1 MKYSLHNFII
11 LILSLKY
18 INLQTISIPFKRI
31 ISPDL
36 TEENF
41 YSNYEN
47 NNIYT
52 TLKLGTPPQEI
63 KAQIK
68 MLQFSLCVRNNSVY
82 KNNSSSTYKKNGKE
96 FSSYNIDY
104 YRAISSNES
113 FIIGNENKIL
123 SDAKFMLTTNSKY
136 DSDGI
141 LGLQIH
147 ENNYLTYGHGLVSQL
162 KLNNL
167 INKEIFFFNFDTP
180 NDEGELIIGDYP
192 HLIDKFS
199 DKYKKNQL
207 ETTGIHIPSL
217 DILYN
222 LLFRSV
228 FWDGKEIET
237 MIIGSFNVEHGY
249 IIGSKYFEDAVYSF
263 FRDHIVKRKCKREEV
278 NTLYIG
284 YICDDYDGLKIESF
298 PNLIFYNSDTN
309 FNLTVTYKD
318 LFVKK
323 GNKIFF
329 MIVFDK
335 RGYNV
340 FWTLGSILLKS
351 NMIVFDMDK
360 RVIGFYDENSAKY
373 KREKLNTTL
382 YIVGISIAGVI
393 IAGLI
398 AFIIYK
404 FVCKK
409 KPKKAFELNEDYDYS
424 TAINN

>member
-82 KNNSSSTYKKNGKE
+82 KNDSSSTYKKNGKE

-123 SDAKFMLTTNSKY
+123 SNAKFMFTTNSKY

-263 FRDHIVKRKCKREEV
+263 FRDHIV
-278 NTLYIG
+278 IG

-298 PNLIFYNSDTN
+298 PNLIFYNGDTN

-340 FWTLGSILLKS
+340 QWTLGSILLKS